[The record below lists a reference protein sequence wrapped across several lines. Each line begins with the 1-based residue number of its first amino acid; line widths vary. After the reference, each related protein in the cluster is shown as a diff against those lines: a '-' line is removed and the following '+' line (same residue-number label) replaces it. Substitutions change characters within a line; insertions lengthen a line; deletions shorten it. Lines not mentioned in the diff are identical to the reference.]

1 MLELAGRGGGHVITR
16 GERGLTSR
24 MTTRQG
30 EKNHKDRPERHPDE
44 PKHHD
49 YEVTFSRLMAAVFV
63 LVVVAV
69 RLQGMGVG
77 AGRGG
82 GMVGALGKGG

>member
-1 MLELAGRGGGHVITR
+1 
-16 GERGLTSR
+16 

-30 EKNHKDRPERHPDE
+30 EKHHKDRPERHPDE

-63 LVVVAV
+63 LLVVAV
-69 RLQGMGVG
+69 RLEGVG
-77 AGRGG
+77 WVQGGEEGWWEHREGRLKKTRTTTQNPPPH
-82 GMVGALGKGG
+82 APLR